1 MESQPQDDPL
11 FSTQGVRGSVGVG
24 TWAWG
29 DRLLWGYGRSYSH
42 PEVRGAFEASIEA
55 GLRLFDTAEIYG
67 LGRSERFLGEFA
79 RGQDRPIVIATKF
92 FPYPW
97 RWRRDCL
104 LEALRGS
111 LRRLGMERVDLY
123 QVHFPFPPVPIE
135 TWMEGLAEAVAAGL
149 TGSVGVSNYG
159 VRQMRR
165 AHAALARRGVPLAS
179 NQVAYHLLD
188 RGPERSGLLDACN
201 ELGVTLIAH
210 TPLARGLLT
219 GKYTPHQ
226 RPPGL
231 RRLRF
236 SRAYL
241 YAIQPLLRL
250 LREIGDDHGGRSQA
264 QVAVNWLICKGSLP
278 IPGAKN
284 ADQARE
290 NAGAAGWRLAPQ
302 AVTALDQASWALG

>member
-1 MESQPQDDPL
+1 MQSQPHDDPL
-11 FSTQGVRGSVGVG
+11 FSSEVVRGSVGVG

-29 DRLLWGYGRSYSH
+29 DRLLWGYGRGYSQ
-42 PEVRGAFEASIEA
+42 PEVRGAFQASVEA

-67 LGRSERFLGEFA
+67 LGRSERFLGQFA
-79 RGQDRPIVIATKF
+79 GGEDRPIIIATKF

-97 RWRRDCL
+97 RWRKENL

-111 LRRLGMERVDLY
+111 LRRLEMDRVDLY
-123 QVHFPFPPVPIE
+123 QMHFPFPPVPIE
-135 TWMEGLAEAVAAGL
+135 TWMEGLADAVDAGL

-159 VRQMRR
+159 VREMRR

-219 GKYTPHQ
+219 GKYTPLH

-236 SRAYL
+236 SKTYL
-241 YAIQPLLRL
+241 YTIQPLLRL
-250 LREIGDDHGGRSQA
+250 LREIGDAHDGRSPA
-264 QVAVNWLICKGSLP
+264 QVAVNWLICKGTLP
-278 IPGAKN
+278 IPGAKS
-284 ADQARE
+284 AQQARE
-290 NAGAAGWRLAPQ
+290 NAGAAGWRLAPE
-302 AVTALDQASWALG
+302 AVDALDAASSALE